1 MLLLPSTTDSLEL
14 VTSAAV
20 AVDYVAAWA
29 DHTSSGVTASA
40 GTGQVSTATTTT
52 IVAAPGA
59 STQRQIRGLTLRNA
73 GTADTT
79 VTVQAKPTGTA
90 RTIIKAA
97 IQPGETLAYADGRGW
112 YSLDTAGRERTQR
125 SDASTAGF
133 SVWAHKVGAAPE
145 AAGIWHSHS
154 ISTGTPSTWS
164 PGTPGV
170 GGRATDGTTLAD
182 DGVLKLPTAGAGLS
196 LYLTQ
201 FQTVA
206 TVACQIMLMDFLWVN
221 TGLVV
226 TTTTAQTVTSV
237 AFPARDIEGAANGD
251 GVGLA
256 ILVTGATTNAAAVT
270 TITASYT
277 DNHGNAGRT
286 ATMAS
291 FPATAV
297 AGTMVPFQLAAGD
310 EGVSAVA
317 SITLGTSLVSGSIS
331 LVAYRMIA
339 ASPNPVANLSS
350 TNVLSPEGVK
360 IEQSAALI
368 PIQYATATTATTL
381 QLWAQVVQR

>member
-29 DHTSSGVTASA
+29 DHTSSGVAASA

-73 GTADTT
+73 GSADVT

-90 RTIIKAA
+90 RTIVKAA
-97 IQPGETLAYADGRGW
+97 IQPGETLAYSDGRGW
-112 YSLDTAGRERTQR
+112 YSLDSAGRERSQR
-125 SDASTAGF
+125 SDASTAGY

-145 AAGIWHSHS
+145 AAGIWHSHHA
-154 ISTGTPSTWS
+154 STGTPGAWS

-170 GGRATDGTTLAD
+170 AGRATDGTTTAD

-201 FQTVA
+201 LQSVA
-206 TVACQIMLMDFLWVN
+206 TVACQVMVFDFLWVN

-226 TTTTAQTVTSV
+226 TTTTAQTVNSV
-237 AFPARDIEGAANGD
+237 AFPARDIDGSTTGN
-251 GVGLA
+251 GVGIA
-256 ILVTGATTNAAAVT
+256 VLVTTATTNAGAVT
-270 TITASYT
+270 NMTMSYT
-277 DNHGNAGRT
+277 NSAGTAGRT

-297 AGTMVPFQLAAGD
+297 AGTLVPFQLAAGD
-310 EGVSAVA
+310 EGVQSVQ
-317 SITLGTSLVSGSIS
+317 SVTLGTSLVTGAVS

-350 TNVLSPEGVK
+350 INTTSPEGVK
-360 IEQSAALI
+360 IEQTAALI
-368 PIQYATATTATTL
+368 PVQYATATTATTI

>member
-1 MLLLPSTTDSLEL
+1 MLLLPTTSDSLEL

-29 DHTSSGVTASA
+29 DHTSSGVAASA
-40 GTGQVSTATTTT
+40 GTGQISTATTTT

-73 GTADTT
+73 GTSDVT

-97 IQPGETLAYADGRGW
+97 IQPGETLAYSDGRGW
-112 YSLDTAGRERTQR
+112 YSLDTAGRERTQL
-125 SDASTAGF
+125 SSAKTAGYA
-133 SVWAHKVGAAPE
+133 VWAHKVGAAVE
-145 AAGIWHSHS
+145 AAGVWHSHHA
-154 ISTGTPSTWS
+154 STGTPGAWS

-182 DGVLKLPTAGAGLS
+182 DGVLKLPTAGSGLS
-196 LYLTQ
+196 LYLTSL
-201 FQTVA
+201 QTVA
-206 TVACQIMLMDFLWVN
+206 TVACQVMLMDYLWVN

-237 AFPARDIEGAANGD
+237 AFPARDIAGTANGD

-256 ILVTGATTNAAAVT
+256 ILVTTTTTNAAAVT

-277 DNHGNAGRT
+277 DNHGNSGRT
-286 ATMAS
+286 ATISS

-297 AGTMVPFQLAAGD
+297 AGTLVPFQLAAGD

-317 SITLGTSLVSGSIS
+317 SITLGTSLGGGAIS

-339 ASPNPVANLSS
+339 VSPNPVAQISS
-350 TNVLSPEGVK
+350 VNMLAPEGIK
-360 IEQSAALI
+360 LEQSAALI
-368 PIQYATATTATTL
+368 PVQVATATTATTI
-381 QLWAQVVQR
+381 QVWAQVVQR

>member
-29 DHTSSGVTASA
+29 DHSSSGVAASA

-59 STQRQIRGLTLRNA
+59 STQRQIRGLSLRNA
-73 GTADTT
+73 GTSNVT
-79 VTVQAKPTGTA
+79 VTVQAKPSGTA
-90 RTIIKAA
+90 RTIVKAA
-97 IQPGETLAYADGRGW
+97 IQPGETLAYSDGRGW
-112 YSLDTAGRERTQR
+112 YSLDSAGRERSQR
-125 SDASTAGF
+125 SDAQRGGF
-133 SVWAHKVGAAPE
+133 SVWAHKVGAATE
-145 AAGIWHSHS
+145 AAGIWHSHHA
-154 ISTGTPSTWS
+154 STGTPSTWS

-201 FQTVA
+201 LQTVA
-206 TVACQIMLMDFLWVN
+206 TVACQVMVMDFLWVN
-221 TGLVV
+221 TGLSP

-237 AFPARDIEGAANGD
+237 AFPARDIDSTVNGN

-256 ILVTGATTNAAAVT
+256 ILVTTATTNAGAVT

-286 ATMAS
+286 ATISS

-297 AGTMVPFQLAAGD
+297 AGTLIPFQLAAGD

-317 SITLGTSLVSGSIS
+317 SITLGTTLGGGAIS
-331 LVAYRMIA
+331 LVAYRPIA
-339 ASPNPVANLSS
+339 VSPNPVAQISS
-350 TNVLSPEGVK
+350 VNALSPEGVK
-360 IEQSAALI
+360 IEQTAALI
-368 PIQYATATTATTL
+368 PVQYATATTATTL

>member
-29 DHTSSGVTASA
+29 DHTSSGVAASA

-73 GTADTT
+73 GTSNVT
-79 VTVQAKPTGTA
+79 VTVQAKPSGTA
-90 RTIIKAA
+90 RTIVKAA
-97 IQPGETLAYADGRGW
+97 IQPGETLAYSDGRGW
-112 YSLDTAGRERTQR
+112 YSLDSAGRERSQR
-125 SDASTAGF
+125 SDARTAGY
-133 SVWAHKVGAAPE
+133 SVWAHKVGSAPE
-145 AAGIWHSHS
+145 AAGIWHSHHA
-154 ISTGTPSTWS
+154 STGTPGAWS

-170 GGRATDGTTLAD
+170 GGRATDGTTTAD

-201 FQTVA
+201 LQSVA
-206 TVACQIMLMDFLWVN
+206 TVACQVVIMDYLWVN
-221 TGLVV
+221 TGLSP

-237 AFPARDIEGAANGD
+237 AFPARDIDSTSSGN

-256 ILVTGATTNAAAVT
+256 ILVTTATTNAGAIT

-286 ATMAS
+286 ATISS

-297 AGTMVPFQLAAGD
+297 AGTLIPFQLAAGD

-317 SITLGTSLVSGSIS
+317 SITLGTTLGGGAIS
-331 LVAYRMIA
+331 LVAYRPIA
-339 ASPNPVANLSS
+339 VSPNPVAQISS
-350 TNVLSPEGVK
+350 VNALSPEGVK
-360 IEQSAALI
+360 IEQTAALI
-368 PIQYATATTATTL
+368 PVQYATATTATTL

>member
-29 DHTSSGVTASA
+29 DHTSSGVAASA

-73 GTADTT
+73 GSADVT

-90 RTIIKAA
+90 RTIVKAA
-97 IQPGETLAYADGRGW
+97 IQPGETLAYSDGRGW
-112 YSLDTAGRERTQR
+112 YSLDSAGRERSQR
-125 SDASTAGF
+125 SDASTAGYAI
-133 SVWAHKVGAAPE
+133 WAHKVGAAPE
-145 AAGIWHSHS
+145 AAGIWHSHHAA
-154 ISTGTPSTWS
+154 TGTPGAWS

-170 GGRATDGTTLAD
+170 AGRATDGTTTAD
-182 DGVLKLPTAGAGLS
+182 DGVLRLPTAGAGLS

-201 FQTVA
+201 LQTVA
-206 TVACQIMLMDFLWVN
+206 TVACQIMIMDFLWVN

-226 TTTTAQTVTSV
+226 TTTTAQTVNSV
-237 AFPARDIEGAANGD
+237 AFPARDIDGSTTGN
-251 GVGLA
+251 GVGIA
-256 ILVTGATTNAAAVT
+256 VLVTTATTNAGA
-270 TITASYT
+270 ITNMTMSYT
-277 DNHGNAGRT
+277 NSAGTAGRT

-297 AGTMVPFQLAAGD
+297 AGTLVPFQLQAGD
-310 EGVSAVA
+310 EGVQSVQ
-317 SITLGTSLVSGSIS
+317 SVTLGTSLVTGAIS
-331 LVAYRMIA
+331 LVAYRIVST
-339 ASPNPVANLSS
+339 SPNPVANLSS
-350 TNVLSPEGVK
+350 INTTSPEGVK
-360 IEQSAALI
+360 IEQTAALI
-368 PIQYATATTATTL
+368 PVQYATATTATTI

>member
-20 AVDYVAAWA
+20 ALDYVAAWA
-29 DHTSSGVTASA
+29 DHTSSGVAASA

-52 IVAAPGA
+52 IVAAPAA

-73 GTADTT
+73 GTSNTT
-79 VTVQAKPTGTA
+79 VTVQAKPSGTA
-90 RTIIKAA
+90 RTIVKAA
-97 IQPGETLAYADGRGW
+97 IQPGETLAYSDGRGW
-112 YSLDTAGRERTQR
+112 YSLDSAGRERSQR
-125 SDASTAGF
+125 SDAQLGGF

-145 AAGIWHSHS
+145 AAGIWHSHH
-154 ISTGTPSTWS
+154 ISTGTPGTWS

-182 DGVLKLPTAGAGLS
+182 DGVLKLPTAGAGLA

-201 FQTVA
+201 LQTVA
-206 TVACQIMLMDFLWVN
+206 TVACQIMLMDYLWVN

-237 AFPARDIEGAANGD
+237 AFPARDIASTANGD

-256 ILVTGATTNAAAVT
+256 ILVTTATTNAAAVT

-286 ATMAS
+286 ATISS

-297 AGTMVPFQLAAGD
+297 AGTLIPFQLAAGD

-317 SITLGTSLVSGSIS
+317 SITLGTSLVAGAIS

-350 TNVLSPEGVK
+350 INVLSPEGVK

-368 PIQYATATTATTL
+368 PVQYATATTATTI
-381 QLWAQVVQR
+381 QAWAQVVQR

>member
-1 MLLLPSTTDSLEL
+1 MLLLPTTSDSLEL

-29 DHTSSGVTASA
+29 DHTSSGVAASA

-59 STQRQIRGLTLRNA
+59 STQRQIRGLTVRNA
-73 GTADTT
+73 GSADVT
-79 VTVQAKPTGTA
+79 VTVQAKPSGTA
-90 RTIIKAA
+90 RTIVKAA
-97 IQPGETLAYADGRGW
+97 IQPGETLAYSDGRGW
-112 YSLDTAGRERTQR
+112 YSLDSAGRERQQR
-125 SDASTAGF
+125 SDAGTAGYA
-133 SVWAHKVGAAPE
+133 VWAHKVGAAPE
-145 AAGIWHSHS
+145 AAGVWHSHHA
-154 ISTGTPSTWS
+154 STGTPGTWS

-170 GGRATDGTTLAD
+170 AGRATDGTTTAD

-201 FQTVA
+201 LQSVA
-206 TVACQIMLMDFLWVN
+206 TVACQVMLMDFLWVN
-221 TGLVV
+221 TGLSV
-226 TTTTAQTVTSV
+226 TTTTAQTVSSV
-237 AFPARDIEGAANGD
+237 AFPARDISGTTDGD

-256 ILVTGATTNAAAVT
+256 ILVTTATTNAGAVT

-286 ATMAS
+286 ATISS

-297 AGTMVPFQLAAGD
+297 AGSLIPFQLAAGD
-310 EGVSAVA
+310 EGVQAVA
-317 SITLGTSLVSGSIS
+317 SITLGTSLAGGAIS

-339 ASPNPVANLSS
+339 ASPNPVAQISS
-350 TNVLSPEGVK
+350 VNALSPEGVK
-360 IEQSAALI
+360 IEQTAALI
-368 PIQYATATTATTL
+368 PVQYATATTATTL

>member
-1 MLLLPSTTDSLEL
+1 MLLLPSTSDSLEL

-40 GTGQVSTATTTT
+40 GTGQVSTAATTT

-73 GTADTT
+73 GTADVT
-79 VTVQAKPTGTA
+79 VTVQAKPSGTA
-90 RTIIKAA
+90 RTVVKAA
-97 IQPGETLAYADGRGW
+97 IQPGETLAYSDGRGW
-112 YSLDTAGRERTQR
+112 YSLDSAGRERTQR
-125 SDASTAGF
+125 SDASTAGY

-145 AAGIWHSHS
+145 AAGIWHSHH
-154 ISTGTPSTWS
+154 ISTGTPGTWS

-201 FQTVA
+201 LQTVA
-206 TVACQIMLMDFLWVN
+206 TVACQIMIFDFLWVN
-221 TGLVV
+221 TGLNV
-226 TTTTAQTVTSV
+226 TTLTSQTVTSV
-237 AFPARDIEGAANGD
+237 AFPARDIEGTANGD

-256 ILVTGATTNAAAVT
+256 ILVTTATTNAAAVT

-277 DNHGNAGRT
+277 DNHGNSGRT
-286 ATMAS
+286 ATISS

-297 AGTMVPFQLAAGD
+297 AGTLIPFQLAAGD

-317 SITLGTSLVSGSIS
+317 SITLGTSLGGGAIS

-339 ASPNPVANLSS
+339 ASPNPVASLSS
-350 TNVLSPEGVK
+350 INTISPEGIK

-368 PIQYATATTATTL
+368 PVQYATATTATTL

>member
-1 MLLLPSTTDSLEL
+1 MLLLPTTTDSLEL

-29 DHTSSGVTASA
+29 DHTSSGVAASA

-73 GTADTT
+73 GSADVT

-90 RTIIKAA
+90 RTIVKAA
-97 IQPGETLAYADGRGW
+97 IQPGETLAYSDGRGW
-112 YSLDTAGRERTQR
+112 YSLDSAGRERSQR
-125 SDASTAGF
+125 SDASTAGYAI
-133 SVWAHKVGAAPE
+133 WAHKVGSAPE
-145 AAGIWHSHS
+145 AAGIWHSLHAA
-154 ISTGTPSTWS
+154 TGTPGAWS

-170 GGRATDGTTLAD
+170 AGRATDGTAAAD
-182 DGVLKLPTAGAGLS
+182 DGVLRLPTAGAGLS

-201 FQTVA
+201 LQTVA
-206 TVACQIMLMDFLWVN
+206 TVACQVMVMDFLWVN

-226 TTTTAQTVTSV
+226 TTTTAQTVNSV
-237 AFPARDIEGAANGD
+237 AFPARDMDGSTTGN
-251 GVGLA
+251 GVGIA
-256 ILVTGATTNAAAVT
+256 VLVTTATTNAAA
-270 TITASYT
+270 ITNMTMSYT
-277 DNHGNAGRT
+277 SSAGVAGRT

-291 FPATAV
+291 FPATAN
-297 AGTMVPFQLAAGD
+297 AGTLVPFQLQAGD
-310 EGVSAVA
+310 EGVQSVQ
-317 SITLGTSLVSGSIS
+317 SVTLGTSLVTGAIS

-350 TNVLSPEGVK
+350 INASSPEGVK
-360 IEQSAALI
+360 IEQTAALI
-368 PIQYATATTATTL
+368 PVQYPTATTATTI

>member
-29 DHTSSGVTASA
+29 DHTSSGVAASA

-73 GTADTT
+73 GTSNTT
-79 VTVQAKPTGTA
+79 VTVQAKPSGTA
-90 RTIIKAA
+90 RTIVKAA

-112 YSLDTAGRERTQR
+112 YSIDSAGRERTQR
-125 SDASTAGF
+125 SDSQTAGY

-145 AAGIWHSHS
+145 AAGIWHSHHA
-154 ISTGTPSTWS
+154 STGTPGAWS

-196 LYLTQ
+196 LYLAQ
-201 FQTVA
+201 LQTVA
-206 TVACQIMLMDFLWVN
+206 TVACQIVIMDYLWVN
-221 TGLVV
+221 TGLSP

-237 AFPARDIEGAANGD
+237 AFPARDIESTTSGN

-256 ILVTGATTNAAAVT
+256 ILVTTATTNAGAVT

-297 AGTMVPFQLAAGD
+297 AGTLIPFQLAAGD
-310 EGVSAVA
+310 EGVRAVA
-317 SITLGTSLVSGSIS
+317 SITLGTTLGGGAIS
-331 LVAYRMIA
+331 LVAYRPIA
-339 ASPNPVANLSS
+339 VSPNPVAQISS
-350 TNVLSPEGVK
+350 VNNLSPEGIK

-368 PIQYATATTATTL
+368 PVQYATATTATTL

>member
-29 DHTSSGVTASA
+29 DHTSSGVAASA
-40 GTGQVSTATTTT
+40 GTGPVATATTTT

-73 GTADTT
+73 GSANVT
-79 VTVQAKPTGTA
+79 VTVQAKPSGTA
-90 RTIIKAA
+90 RTIVKAA
-97 IQPGETLAYADGRGW
+97 IQPGETLAYSDGRGW
-112 YSLDTAGRERTQR
+112 YSLDSAGRERSQR
-125 SDASTAGF
+125 SDARTAGY

-145 AAGIWHSHS
+145 AAGIWHSHHA
-154 ISTGTPSTWS
+154 STGTPGAWS

-196 LYLTQ
+196 LYLAQ
-201 FQTVA
+201 LQTVA
-206 TVACQIMLMDFLWVN
+206 TVACQVVIMDFLWVN
-221 TGLVV
+221 TGLSP

-237 AFPARDIEGAANGD
+237 AFPARDIESTANGN

-256 ILVTGATTNAAAVT
+256 ILVTTATTNASAVT

-277 DNHGNAGRT
+277 DNHGNSGRT
-286 ATMAS
+286 ATISS

-297 AGTMVPFQLAAGD
+297 VGTLIPFQLAAGD

-317 SITLGTSLVSGSIS
+317 SITLGTSLGGGAIS
-331 LVAYRMIA
+331 LVAYRPIA
-339 ASPNPVANLSS
+339 VSPNPVAQISS
-350 TNVLSPEGVK
+350 VNALSPEGVK
-360 IEQSAALI
+360 IEQTAALI
-368 PIQYATATTATTL
+368 PVQYATATTATTL
-381 QLWAQVVQR
+381 QRWAQVVQR

>member
-1 MLLLPSTTDSLEL
+1 MLLLPSTSDSLEL

-29 DHTSSGVTASA
+29 DHTSSGVAASA

-73 GTADTT
+73 GTADVT
-79 VTVQAKPTGTA
+79 VTVQAKPSGTA

-97 IQPGETLAYADGRGW
+97 IQPGETLAYSDGRGW
-112 YSLDTAGRERTQR
+112 YSIDSAGRERTQR
-125 SDASTAGF
+125 SDATTAGYA
-133 SVWAHKVGAAPE
+133 VWAHKVGAAPE
-145 AAGIWHSHS
+145 AAGIWHSHH
-154 ISTGTPSTWS
+154 ISTGTPGTWS
-164 PGTPGV
+164 PGAPGV

-201 FQTVA
+201 LQTVA

-221 TGLVV
+221 TGLAV
-226 TTTTAQTVTSV
+226 TTTTSQTVTSV
-237 AFPARDIEGAANGD
+237 AFPARDIESTANGD

-256 ILVTGATTNAAAVT
+256 ILVTTATTNAAAVT
-270 TITASYT
+270 TITATYT
-277 DNHGNAGRT
+277 DNHGNSGRT
-286 ATMAS
+286 ATMSS

-297 AGTMVPFQLAAGD
+297 AGTLIPFQLAAGD

-317 SITLGTSLVSGSIS
+317 SITLGTSLVAGAIS

-350 TNVLSPEGVK
+350 TNVLSPEGIK
-360 IEQSAALI
+360 IEQAAALI
-368 PIQYATATTATTL
+368 PVQYATATTATTL

>member
-1 MLLLPSTTDSLEL
+1 MLLLPTTSDSLEL

-40 GTGQVSTATTTT
+40 GTGQISTATTTT

-79 VTVQAKPTGTA
+79 VTVQAKPSGTA

-112 YSLDTAGRERTQR
+112 YSLDSAGRERTQL
-125 SDASTAGF
+125 SSAKTAGY

-154 ISTGTPSTWS
+154 ISTGTPGAWS

-170 GGRATDGTTLAD
+170 GGRATDGTTTAD
-182 DGVLKLPTAGAGLS
+182 DGVLRLPTAGSGLS
-196 LYLTQ
+196 LYLAQ
-201 FQTVA
+201 LQSVA
-206 TVACQIMLMDFLWVN
+206 TVACQVILMDFLWVN

-226 TTTTAQTVTSV
+226 TTTTAQTVSSV
-237 AFPARDIEGAANGD
+237 AFPARDIAGTANGD

-256 ILVTGATTNAAAVT
+256 ILVTTATTNAAAIT
-270 TITASYT
+270 NITASYT
-277 DNHGNAGRT
+277 NSAGVGSRT

-297 AGTMVPFQLAAGD
+297 AGTLIPFQLAAGD
-310 EGVSAVA
+310 EGVRAVA

-350 TNVLSPEGVK
+350 INTISPEGIK
-360 IEQSAALI
+360 IEQAAALI
-368 PIQYATATTATTL
+368 PVQYATSTTATTM